1 MDFAQP
7 DTVDLRYRRG
17 KRCATRNGGELYV
30 EVDGQGSAIV
40 CLNNFFIVAPAWRN
54 FTKKIVEQHTV
65 VKYDLQNQGVS
76 TQRGSDFAF
85 VEHIEDLLDLLDFL
99 DLERVTLLASS
110 ISTLIARDFTLKYP
124 QRVAS
129 TIMVGPAFTPYGNTR
144 TQLVLRDF
152 MYRLNAGGARAI
164 FEYLYPL
171 VFTAAHVERGGT
183 AAYLGLRQHF
193 LALNSE
199 AQIRACVSAALEHVS
214 RPTLVAELTVPTMF
228 MIGDG
233 DHQWSSSMVD
243 DACAAL
249 PGSSGCVIPRSGHMP
264 MVEQPALFEDEV
276 LNFMGSLEH
285 PTAGAARL

>member
-1 MDFAQP
+1 MDFSQL
-7 DTVDLRYRRG
+7 DNVDLRYRRG

-30 EVDGQGSAIV
+30 EVDGQGPAIV

-54 FTKKIVEQHTV
+54 VTTKIVEQHTV

-76 TQRGSDFAF
+76 TQRGVDFAF
-85 VEHIEDLLDLLDFL
+85 SEHIEDLLDLLDFL
-99 DLERVTLLASS
+99 GLERVTLLASS
-110 ISTLIARDFTLKYP
+110 ISTLIARDFALKYP
-124 QRVAS
+124 ERVDS

-152 MYRLNAGGARAI
+152 VDRLNAGGARAI

-171 VFTAAHVERGGT
+171 VFTAAHVEKGGT
-183 AAYLGLRQHF
+183 RAYLGLRQHF

-199 AQIRACVSAALEHVS
+199 AQIRACVGAALEHAS
-214 RPTLVAELTVPTMF
+214 RPDLMAELTVPTMF
-228 MIGDG
+228 VIGDG

-249 PGSSGCVIPRSGHMP
+249 PGSRGCVIPRSGHMP
-264 MVEQPALFEDEV
+264 MVEQPDLFEHAV
-276 LNFMGSLEH
+276 LNFLGSLEH
-285 PTAGAARL
+285 SAAGEACS

>member
-1 MDFAQP
+1 MDFARP
-7 DTVDLRYRRG
+7 ETVDLRYRRG
-17 KRCATRNGGELYV
+17 ERCATRNGGELYV

-54 FTKKIVEQHTV
+54 FTENIVQHHTV

-76 TQRGSDFAF
+76 SQRGADFLF
-85 VEHIEDLLDLLDFL
+85 SEHVEDLLDLLDFL
-99 DLERVTLLASS
+99 GLERATLLASS
-110 ISTLIARDFTLKYP
+110 ISTLIARDFALKYP
-124 QRVAS
+124 ERVTA
-129 TIMVGPAFTPYGNTR
+129 TIMVGPAFSPYGNTR

-152 MYRLNAGGARAI
+152 MYRLEAGGARAI

-171 VFTAAHVERGGT
+171 VFAAAHVEKGGT

-199 AQIRACVSAALEHVS
+199 AQVRACVTAALEHARQPDRWAELAV
-214 RPTLVAELTVPTMF
+214 PTLFL
-228 MIGDG
+228 IGDG
-233 DHQWSSSMVD
+233 DHQWSASMID

-264 MVEQPALFEDEV
+264 MVEQPELFEHAV
-276 LNFMGSLEH
+276 LNFVRSLDHHMTGE
-285 PTAGAARL
+285 ACI

>member
-17 KRCATRNGGELYV
+17 KRCPTRNGGDLYV
-30 EVDGQGSAIV
+30 EVDGQGPAIV

-54 FTKKIVEQHTV
+54 FTTKIVEQHTV

-85 VEHIEDLLDLLDFL
+85 CEHIEDLLDLLDFL
-99 DLERVTLLASS
+99 GLEKVTLLASS
-110 ISTLIARDFTLKYP
+110 ISTLIARDFALKYP
-124 QRVAS
+124 DRVTA

-152 MYRLNAGGARAI
+152 IYRLNAGGARAI

-171 VFTAAHVERGGT
+171 VFTAAHVEKGGT
-183 AAYLGLRQHF
+183 TAYLGLRQHF

-199 AQIRACVSAALEHVS
+199 AQIRASVSAALEHVR
-214 RPTLVAELTVPTMF
+214 RPPLVAEQTVPTMF
-228 MIGDG
+228 LIGDG
-233 DHQWSSSMVD
+233 DHQWSASMID

-249 PGSSGCVIPRSGHMP
+249 PGSRGCIIPRSGHMP
-264 MVEQPALFEDEV
+264 MVEQPELFERAV
-276 LNFMGSLEH
+276 LDFIHSLQPATAQGTGS
-285 PTAGAARL
+285 